1 MSNPEPG
8 TIRIGHAERDQA
20 VETLREA
27 AADGR
32 LTLEELDGRIEGAL
46 AAKTRD
52 DLRPLLADLLP
63 PTEVEVVVNSTA
75 ALERQ
80 RAGEPGWSWQDPLV
94 FTARWDDVVRAGPWE
109 VPPFLEVHPVAANV
123 KLNLVD
129 ARVTSEIIDVVVH
142 GGAGDAIFIVPDGWG
157 ADISRVEKGMG
168 TLKSTVNPR
177 PSGRLPL
184 LVVRGKG
191 SLGNVKV
198 RHPNRFDDWQ
208 RQRRLERGG
217 GIHAKN

>member
-1 MSNPEPG
+1 MSLPEPSA
-8 TIRIGHAERDQA
+8 IRIGHAERDQA

-32 LTLEELDGRIEGAL
+32 LTLDELDGRIEAAL
-46 AAKTRD
+46 AARTRD
-52 DLRPLLADLLP
+52 DLRPLLADLIP
-63 PTEVEVVVNSTA
+63 PAEVEVVVNTAA

-109 VPPFLEVHPVAANV
+109 VPPFLELHPVAANV
-123 KLNLVD
+123 KLNFVD
-129 ARVTSEIIDVVVH
+129 ARATSEIIDVVVH
-142 GGAGDAIFIVPDGWG
+142 GGAGDAILIVPDGWG
-157 ADISRVEKGMG
+157 ADVSRIEKGMG
-168 TLKSTVNPR
+168 SLKSTVAPR

-191 SLGNVKV
+191 SLGDIKV
-198 RHPNRFDDWQ
+198 RHANRFDDWQ
-208 RQRRLERGG
+208 RQRRLDKGG
-217 GIHAKN
+217 GIYAKN